1 MQGSFGIAVSA
12 VMLVTGS
19 LMLHGRPLARAEDDG
34 HGAFNQAGE
43 PFAAAEAAPQAV
55 VKKMPLRAISSA
67 ASDQVYKASCENCH
81 GEDLKGHGP
90 DAAGLRVPP
99 PDLTTIA
106 LRNGGTFAVGA
117 VRAQILRSNEVPR
130 TMRDF
135 ATKEVGERGV
145 TPAMPAFGPIFAKLY
160 PQETRDREVRISNL
174 IAYIKKHQV
183 ASLPAAAQQ

>member
-1 MQGSFGIAVSA
+1 MMKLRASVS
-12 VMLVTGS
+12 VLVLVVPCLG
-19 LMLHGRPLARAEDDG
+19 
-34 HGAFNQAGE
+34 
-43 PFAAAEAAPQAV
+43 AAEAAAQAV
-55 VKKMPLRAISSA
+55 VKMPVRAIPSVA
-67 ASDQVYKASCENCH
+67 GDQVYKAYCENCH
-81 GEDLKGHGP
+81 GEDLTGHGP
-90 DAAGLRVPP
+90 DAAGLRVAP

-106 LRNGGTFAVGA
+106 LRNGGTFSVGA

-145 TPAMPAFGPIFAKLY
+145 TPVMPAFGPIFAKLY

-183 ASLPAAAQQ
+183 ASPSAVSSK